1 MFSAPGVQDPAA
13 VLRLLILLAGDIES
27 NPGPTI
33 QSRKCDSCTK
43 AIRQPKPPATN
54 KSPPLHCKQID
65 CTNVCHRIPKCS
77 KVSRYTIKPTWL
89 CTLYNPNTPPPPPT
103 SACACSLTPANPPAN
118 ACSPS
123 TNHACPTRTPDDA
136 PNDAPKRKCF
146 KCKGPIRIDHTPL
159 YCSHCKRPFHG
170 KCTKLTRDAI
180 AAAKL
185 TPNSWTCNRCISIL
199 APIASPADP
208 NSIRSVSERV
218 QKSCKPSLK
227 IVQWNADGLKTKIY
241 ELKD

>member
-1 MFSAPGVQDPAA
+1 MGPCAQPSPRQCRASWEHEFAQLTGTNSEECLRHHGKSQQSVCYIPSTVFSAPGVQDPAA

-54 KSPPLHCKQID
+54 KSPPLHCKQIG

-77 KVSRYTIKPTWL
+77 KISRYTSKPTWL
-89 CTLYNPNTPPPPPT
+89 CTLHNPNTPPSPPT

-118 ACSPS
+118 ACSLS
-123 TNHACPTRTPDDA
+123 TNHACPTSTPD
-136 PNDAPKRKCF
+136 DAPKRKCF
-146 KCKGPIRIDHTPL
+146 KCKGPIRTDNTPL

-170 KCTKLTRDAI
+170 SCTKLTRDAI
-180 AAAKL
+180 DEAH
-185 TPNSWTCNRCISIL
+185 
-199 APIASPADP
+199 
-208 NSIRSVSERV
+208 SELV
-218 QKSCKPSLK
+218 DL
-227 IVQWNADGLKTKIY
+227 
-241 ELKD
+241 